1 MCFAGGAATP
11 PAFSPASRGAK
22 NGGEKPRFMQLE
34 RYMKK
39 TLTLTTA
46 LGLLASPVLADV
58 NLLSWGGAY
67 GNSHLEAYVKPF
79 EAETGIKVHMSD
91 ADNPATPIKAMVEAG
106 NVSVDVASVEYADAV
121 RLCDEG
127 LLEEIDA
134 SILLAAADG
143 TSPEDDFI
151 DGAITECFVATDVYS
166 MVQVYDDSK
175 FPDAKPASP
184 ADFFDTE
191 AFPGKRTMRKGA
203 KFNLEFALMADGVP
217 AEEVYEVLGTPEG
230 VDRAFAKLD
239 TIKSDVIWW
248 EAGAQPPQLLAD
260 GEVSMAYAFNGRI
273 FDAAYS
279 ESKPF
284 VIVWDGQIYEME
296 GWVIPKGAPNID
308 DTLKFI
314 SWTTSSAPQA
324 RAAEFISYGPPRR
337 SAAAL
342 VGNIEGSDVPMGPN
356 LPTYEANMANAL
368 GSNLEFWVDHDS
380 ELNERF
386 NSWLAN

>member
-1 MCFAGGAATP
+1 
-11 PAFSPASRGAK
+11 
-22 NGGEKPRFMQLE
+22 
-34 RYMKK
+34 MKK
-39 TLTLTTA
+39 TLALSTA

-67 GNSHLEAYVKPF
+67 GNSHLEAYAKPF
-79 EAETGIKVHMSD
+79 EAETGIKVTMAD

-134 SILLAAADG
+134 SILADAPDG
-143 TSPEDDFI
+143 TPAEEDFI
-151 DGAITECFVATDVYS
+151 DGAITECFVGTDVYS
-166 MVQVYDDSK
+166 MILAYDDSK
-175 FPDAKPASP
+175 FPDDAKPSTP

-191 AFPGKRTMRKGA
+191 GFPGKRTMRKGA

-217 AEEVYEVLGTPEG
+217 AEEVYDVLSTPEG

-260 GEVSMAYAFNGRI
+260 GEVTMAYAFNGRI
-273 FDAAYS
+273 FNAAHG
-279 ESKPF
+279 ENKPF
-284 VIVWDGQIYEME
+284 NIVWDGQIYEME
-296 GWVIPKGAPNID
+296 GWVIPKGAPNVD
-308 DTLKFI
+308 DALQFI
-314 SWTTSSAPQA
+314 TYTTSAAPQA

-337 SAAAL
+337 SAAAM
-342 VGNIEGSDVPMGPN
+342 VGNIEGSDVPMGPS
-356 LPTYEANMANAL
+356 LPTYEENMTNAL
-368 GSNLEFWVDHDS
+368 ASNLDFWVDHDA